1 MSDVKIL
8 KKEGWEEL
16 NGVVEAIV
24 EGSLDIDALWRA
36 AGHGDVPTA
45 QQALLDA
52 GYDLEGTVKGV
63 RVIALPDDIRGEIYR
78 VWVKYKYR

>member
-16 NGVVEAIV
+16 DEVVEAIT
-24 EGSLDIDALWRA
+24 EGSLQIDALWSA
-36 AGHGDVPTA
+36 SGQGDVPTA
-45 QQALLDA
+45 QQVLLDA
-52 GYDLEGTVKGV
+52 GYDLEGTVKGI

-78 VWVKYKYR
+78 VWVKY